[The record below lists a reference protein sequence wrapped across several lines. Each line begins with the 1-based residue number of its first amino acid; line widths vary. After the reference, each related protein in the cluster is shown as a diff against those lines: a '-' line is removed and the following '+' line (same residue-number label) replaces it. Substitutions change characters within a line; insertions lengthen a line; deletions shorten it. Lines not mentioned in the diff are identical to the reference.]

1 MFAAGQHLSCA
12 RCEPHAKRAVSGI
25 VEAPAFFLPVTRDDK
40 RNMRLILR
48 LLGTWLVGVA
58 LILLIID
65 GTKSLGANAIVMTSL
80 GDTWMALHA
89 QSLEQVRAFLA
100 SRFFGPLLDIV
111 VTALLNFP
119 AWVVIGVPGILIAW
133 LGRSRRTRVFVRQD
147 QL

>member
-1 MFAAGQHLSCA
+1 
-12 RCEPHAKRAVSGI
+12 
-25 VEAPAFFLPVTRDDK
+25 
-40 RNMRLILR
+40 MRLILR

-65 GTKSLGANAIVMTSL
+65 GTKSLGANAVVLTSL
-80 GDTWMALHA
+80 GDTWTSLHA

-111 VTALLNFP
+111 ITALLTFP
-119 AWVVIGVPGILIAW
+119 GWVVLGIPGIFIAW
-133 LGRSRRTRVFVRQD
+133 LGRSKRMRVFVRQD